1 MTDPPA
7 RALVGRC
14 GAAFLEL
21 AFLAKP
27 MGSRWLDL
35 DMTMG
40 QLKAMFVLTMR
51 GPQSVGRLG
60 KALDITEP
68 AASQLVDKLTERAL
82 VARESDP
89 SDRRRTLVVP
99 SPTGRDLV
107 AGLQHLQKDR
117 LTSWLDRLEDDDL
130 GGLLHGLEALLGV
143 AQAGEGPDAMEGSN
157 E

>member
-1 MTDPPA
+1 MTDKPTSA
-7 RALVGRC
+7 AVGRC

-27 MGSRWLDL
+27 TGSRWLDL

-40 QLKAMFVLTMR
+40 QLKAMFVLTMK

-68 AASQLVDKLTERAL
+68 AASQLVDKLAERAL

-99 SPTGRDLV
+99 SPKGRDLV

-117 LTSWLDRLEDDDL
+117 LTSWLDRLKDDDL
-130 GGLLHGLEALLGV
+130 HALLLGLEALLGV
-143 AQAGEGPDAMEGSN
+143 AQAEGGPDVMERSN